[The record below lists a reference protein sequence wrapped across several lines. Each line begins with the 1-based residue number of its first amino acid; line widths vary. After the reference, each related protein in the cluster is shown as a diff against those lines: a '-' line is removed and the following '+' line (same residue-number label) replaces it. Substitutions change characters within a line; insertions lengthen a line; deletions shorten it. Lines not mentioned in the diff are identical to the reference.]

1 MAKEPR
7 HSSRVNAEVPIQLQD
22 RTSGVTRDISPSG
35 VYFVINENLQVGEL
49 IRFSME
55 FEDPTG
61 GTLHLDCTGKVVR
74 VEQTAGK
81 SGVAVAITESKL
93 GRRRR

>member
-7 HSSRVNAEVPIQLQD
+7 QSWRVGAEVPIRLQD
-22 RTSGVTRDISPSG
+22 RTSGVTRDISPTG
-35 VYFVINENLQVGEL
+35 VYFVISESLQVGES

-55 FEDPTG
+55 FDDPTG
-61 GTLHLDCTGKVVR
+61 GVLHLDCTGKVVR